1 MDRPPA
7 DDRSA
12 LSLAWAWATRII
24 VVAATMVVP
33 ALIGAWI
40 DQKLGTVA
48 VFLLVGLA
56 LGVTAAIVQL
66 MRIVKESQAASPR
79 TKKKPPMS

>member
-12 LSLAWAWATRII
+12 LSLAWSWASRII
-24 VVAATMVVP
+24 AVSAMMVVP
-33 ALIGAWI
+33 ALIGAWV

-48 VFLLVGLA
+48 VCTLIGLA

-66 MRIVKESQAASPR
+66 MRIVKDSESEATRNKNKQ
-79 TKKKPPMS
+79 PPT